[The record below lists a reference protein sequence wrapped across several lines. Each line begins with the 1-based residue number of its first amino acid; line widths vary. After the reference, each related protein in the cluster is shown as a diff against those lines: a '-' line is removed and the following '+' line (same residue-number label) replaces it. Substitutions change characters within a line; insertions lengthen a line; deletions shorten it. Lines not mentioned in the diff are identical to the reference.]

1 MAHAHAHGEWCQP
14 LPEVEALPKHATLAG
29 MQRMLDR
36 ARLGTQPTLLARK
49 WKRMAAS
56 PFAFLRG
63 AAPLFDECLR
73 REGSFAAGP
82 SGGGSLVGDLHL
94 ENFGVF
100 RTDRGAVMFHVNDF
114 DALRDGPWRFDVLRL
129 LTSVLLA
136 RPELKATGTQAHEL
150 ARLALEGHQLG
161 LVGKRV
167 HPPAFVLGWTRAA
180 RAALTAKLLGKHVEG
195 TKLVRDEKHPPLP
208 AALRKQLPALLA
220 QCHVEAK
227 LVDACRRVA
236 GTGSLGVERVL
247 MLLEGNV
254 LLEAKEVAFSAARV
268 AEAVRAA
275 VLKPPAMLGAGTL
288 DGRQMLVKQLTPGE
302 DKLALD
308 AIDEEQ
314 LPAVLRFLGFCA
326 GEAHRRLARSR
337 LTAWTAKERAGLL
350 VSARRIAAMH
360 EEAFLEFCA
369 AE

>member
-1 MAHAHAHGEWCQP
+1 MK
-14 LPEVEALPKHATLAG
+14 ALPKHATLAG

-36 ARLGTQPTLLARK
+36 DRLGKKPELLARK

-82 SGGGSLVGDLHL
+82 TGGGGLVGDLHL

-129 LTSVLLA
+129 LTSILLA
-136 RPELKATGTQAHEL
+136 RPELKASGTEAHGL

-161 LVGKRV
+161 LLGKQRV
-167 HPPAFVLGWTRAA
+167 HPPQFVLAWTRAA
-180 RAALTAKLLGKHVEG
+180 RAASPAKLFDKHVEG
-195 TKLVRDEKHPPLP
+195 GKVVRDEKHPALP
-208 AALRKQLPALLA
+208 PALRKQLPALLA
-220 QCHVEAK
+220 QAHVELA
-227 LVDACRRVA
+227 LVDARRRVA
-236 GTGSLGVERVL
+236 GTGSLGVERVM
-247 MLLEGNV
+247 MLLEGDV

-268 AEAVRAA
+268 VEAQRAA
-275 VLKPPAMLGAGTL
+275 VGKPPAMLAAGEL
-288 DGRQMLVKQLTPGE
+288 AGKQMVLKQLCPGE

-308 AIDEEQ
+308 ALDAAQ
-314 LPAVLRFLGFCA
+314 LPAVVRFLGFCA
-326 GEAHRRLARSR
+326 GEVHRRLARSR
-337 LTAWTAKERAGLL
+337 LTAWSASERSALL
-350 VSARRIAAMH
+350 RSARHLAALH
-360 EEAFLEFCA
+360 EDAFLEFCA